1 MDRETE
7 KWGRERKI
15 VRKGESVT
23 DMEIGQEHKEKLRK
37 REEGDGETKRERE
50 GERTNKFRHGKDRLI
65 QNDQQ
70 ETNQKKQTKRLNLLE
85 RHREKQ
91 ERKRNGC

>member
-1 MDRETE
+1 MGQGEKNSEKRGVSDRHGDWTGTQRETE
-7 KWGRERKI
+7 KERGGGWGN
-15 VRKGESVT
+15 
-23 DMEIGQEHKEKLRK
+23 KE
-37 REEGDGETKRERE
+37 GE